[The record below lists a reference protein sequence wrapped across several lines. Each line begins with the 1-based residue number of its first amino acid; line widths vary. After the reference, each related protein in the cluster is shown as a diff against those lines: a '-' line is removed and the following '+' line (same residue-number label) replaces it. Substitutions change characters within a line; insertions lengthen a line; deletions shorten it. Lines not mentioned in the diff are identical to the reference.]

1 MFAAILRFLKNK
13 NGLVCH
19 SNVADEAVSVLN
31 SAFGET
37 LFFFYI
43 TFFERQ
49 KETQDCPVVCL
60 AHWDK
65 LLLGGSCAPALHA
78 LESDS

>member
-31 SAFGET
+31 SAFGVT
-37 LFFFYI
+37 LFFF
-43 TFFERQ
+43 TLHFLNAKR
-49 KETQDCPVVCL
+49 
-60 AHWDK
+60 K
-65 LLLGGSCAPALHA
+65 LKIVP
-78 LESDS
+78 